1 MIRDAYL
8 VKKELQGSVNRAVNV
23 ADLMRRNK
31 FERKQEK
38 KTQPNFCNCSF
49 INVSNKSI
57 YNFALASLNYYK
69 SILIKKK
76 FKQNFYYI
84 EFLYVYFR

>member
-1 MIRDAYL
+1 MIRDAHL

-38 KTQPNFCNCSF
+38 KRNLIFATTALLTLVISLF
-49 INVSNKSI
+49 II
-57 YNFALASLNYYK
+57 SL
-69 SILIKKK
+69 
-76 FKQNFYYI
+76 
-84 EFLYVYFR
+84 

>member
-1 MIRDAYL
+1 MIRDAHL

-38 KTQPNFCNCSF
+38 KRSLIFVTAALSTLAVSLF
-49 INVSNKSI
+49 II
-57 YNFALASLNYYK
+57 SL
-69 SILIKKK
+69 
-76 FKQNFYYI
+76 
-84 EFLYVYFR
+84 